1 MKYKFKNGQ
10 EIEVTEE
17 DLRELNKMFGS
28 EVDFEEMKKYY
39 EELHKHAVQK
49 MEHISER
56 IITDEDS
63 IDMAAEYVMRNG
75 TYHDFIQM
83 LRYYMD
89 WDISMHILES
99 VK

>member
-17 DLRELNKMFGS
+17 DLRELNKMFGL
-28 EVDFEEMKKYY
+28 EVDFEDMKEYY

-63 IDMAAEYVMRNG
+63 IDLAAEYVMKHG
-75 TYHDFIQM
+75 TAMDFIKFM
-83 LRYYMD
+83 RFARDY
-89 WDISMHILES
+89 DISYHILES
-99 VK
+99 I